1 MTNKQLQK
9 RYKGYRR
16 RKFPK
21 WLIISSYAILVLI
34 CVLIIAATI
43 LIATSIEVPEH
54 ADDNSSN
61 EPNHLVITSTSS
73 SETFKSNEDVK
84 LSTENGES
92 TPYYEGIPGY
102 GHPMIDISTEDIIT
116 VAGAVSVLGESESYE
131 CKVAIAQV
139 IYNRMKYYGEGV
151 SHIIEE
157 PRQFSDY
164 ELYYD
169 GPDCDICYDAA
180 IEALYNPP
188 LPISVFFFQKD
199 NYHEWE
205 GIHDYKQIGDYYF
218 SWSQKVYDDYNA
230 AGYTKESLGNK

>member
-16 RKFPK
+16 RKLPK
-21 WLIISSYAILVLI
+21 WIVLSSYTLLVLI
-34 CVLIIAATI
+34 CVLIVVSSI
-43 LIATSIEVPEH
+43 LIATSMEVPKSI
-54 ADDNSSN
+54 DKTDTT
-61 EPNHLVITSTSS
+61 EPKRLVITSKNSA
-73 SETFKSNEDVK
+73 ETFKSNEDVQV
-84 LSTENGES
+84 STEDDES
-92 TPYYEGIPGY
+92 EVYYEGIQGY
-102 GHPMIDISTEDIIT
+102 GYPMIDISTEDMIT
-116 VAGAVSVLGESESYE
+116 VAGAVSVLGESEPYE

-139 IYNRMKYYGEGV
+139 LYNRMKYYGEDI

-157 PRQFSDY
+157 PRQFRDY

-169 GPDCDICYDAA
+169 GPDCDVCYGAA

-199 NYHEWE
+199 EYHHWE
-205 GIHDYKQIGDYYF
+205 GIHDYKQIGNYYF

-230 AGYTKESLGNK
+230 AGYTEESPGKK